1 MESPRP
7 PKKRKTQVRF
17 DDADDDALLKEILA
31 VNPFQVERGSKTAAW
46 ATVAAALVL
55 DVDARRCRERSTL
68 LLTEFKAKMAKSA
81 AASGI
86 EEEHTERDDLL
97 ANVLELSEDAEALR
111 DEKKQEKEA
120 KQQDNERADA
130 MREEAMNGMGKRK
143 NKYDS
148 FTELMTHVKERDEF
162 SRALDLRKVA
172 NEEKRLALERD
183 RLSLEKEERMA
194 FIDVLRAFTS
204 RLPQ

>member
-1 MESPRP
+1 
-7 PKKRKTQVRF
+7 
-17 DDADDDALLKEILA
+17 
-31 VNPFQVERGSKTAAW
+31 
-46 ATVAAALVL
+46 
-55 DVDARRCRERSTL
+55 
-68 LLTEFKAKMAKSA
+68 KSA

-172 NEEKRLALERD
+172 NEEKRLAVERD

>member
-7 PKKRKTQVRF
+7 PKKRNTQVRF

-46 ATVAAALVL
+46 ATVEAALVL

-86 EEEHTERDDLL
+86 EEEHTEWDDLL

-120 KQQDNERADA
+120 
-130 MREEAMNGMGKRK
+130 
-143 NKYDS
+143 
-148 FTELMTHVKERDEF
+148 
-162 SRALDLRKVA
+162 
-172 NEEKRLALERD
+172 
-183 RLSLEKEERMA
+183 
-194 FIDVLRAFTS
+194 
-204 RLPQ
+204 

>member
-1 MESPRP
+1 
-7 PKKRKTQVRF
+7 
-17 DDADDDALLKEILA
+17 
-31 VNPFQVERGSKTAAW
+31 
-46 ATVAAALVL
+46 
-55 DVDARRCRERSTL
+55 
-68 LLTEFKAKMAKSA
+68 MAKSA

-86 EEEHTERDDLL
+86 EEEHTEWDDLL

-172 NEEKRLALERD
+172 NEEKRLALE
-183 RLSLEKEERMA
+183 
-194 FIDVLRAFTS
+194 
-204 RLPQ
+204 